1 MTPVASA
8 ALDIT
13 RPAVYRDPAALHER
27 YALLRREAPVVWVE
41 GSAHRP
47 FWALTRYNDIA
58 EVSRQPDRFINA
70 PRLTLIP
77 EAVEQHLAASGQG
90 REKSVRT
97 IIDMDEPD
105 HRKYRNVTQSWFLGA
120 GVARFQARVDEIA
133 HKNID
138 KIAAMDGRC
147 DFAQDIGLWVPL
159 QVIMS
164 ILGLPEKDAPFI
176 LRSTQAML
184 AASDPE
190 LQHDAQQYGT
200 AEFQQLFAYLGEVV
214 ERRRREPTDDL
225 GSVIANGLVDGA
237 AMGMLETLSYLLIAS
252 TAGHETTSSAIGG
265 GLLALME
272 HPEAQARLRAE
283 PGLWELAADEVV
295 RWVSPIRHFMRTA
308 VADCQ
313 VGAMDIRAGQSL
325 AMFYLS
331 ANLDESA
338 FEAPFE
344 FRPDRSPNRHL
355 GFGIGGHF
363 CLGRLLALAEI
374 RALFRELLARTRSI
388 EQDGP
393 AEWVESHF
401 VGGLK
406 RLPVRCT
413 MK

>member
-1 MTPVASA
+1 MTTVASA

-13 RPAVYRDPAALHER
+13 RPALYRDPAALHER
-27 YALLRREAPVVWVE
+27 YALLRREAPVTWVE
-41 GSAHRP
+41 GSAYRP
-47 FWALTRYNDIA
+47 FWALTRYNDIS
-58 EVSRQPDRFINA
+58 EVSRQPEAFINA

-77 EAVEQHLAASGQG
+77 QAVEEHLVAQGQG

-97 IIDMDEPD
+97 IIDMDQPD
-105 HRKYRNVTQSWFLGA
+105 HRKYRNVTQSWFLGP
-120 GVARFQARVDEIA
+120 GVAKFQSRVEAIAKRFVDKMA
-133 HKNID
+133 S
-138 KIAAMDGRC
+138 MDGRC
-147 DFAQDIGLWVPL
+147 DFARDIGLWVPL
-159 QVIMS
+159 HVIMS
-164 ILGLPEKDAPFI
+164 ILGLPEKDAPFV

-190 LQHDAQQYGT
+190 LQRDAQQYGT
-200 AEFQQLFAYLGEVV
+200 AEFQQLFAYLGDVV
-214 ERRRREPTDDL
+214 ERRRREPSDDL

-265 GLLALME
+265 GLLALLE
-272 HPEAQARLRAE
+272 HPETQQRLRAD
-283 PGLWELAADEVV
+283 PALWDLAADEVV

-313 VGAMDIRAGQSL
+313 IGGVDIRAGQSV

-331 ANLDESA
+331 ANRDEAA

-388 EQDGP
+388 ELDGP
-393 AEWVESHF
+393 VEWVESHF

-406 RLPVRCT
+406 RLPLRYT
-413 MK
+413 MN

>member
-1 MTPVASA
+1 MTAVASA
-8 ALDIT
+8 ALAIT
-13 RPAVYRDPAALHER
+13 RPALYRDPVALHET
-27 YALLRREAPVVWVE
+27 YATLRREAPVTWVE
-41 GSAHRP
+41 GSAYRP
-47 FWALTRYNDIA
+47 FWALTRYHDIS
-58 EVSRQPDRFINA
+58 EVSRQPDQFINA

-77 EAVEQHLAASGQG
+77 EAVEQHLAAAGQG

-105 HRKYRNVTQSWFLGA
+105 HRKYRNITQGWFLGA
-120 GVARFQARVDEIA
+120 GVARFQSRVEAIAARF
-133 HKNID
+133 ID
-138 KIAAMDGRC
+138 KMAAMGGRC

-159 QVIMS
+159 HVIMS
-164 ILGLPEKDAPFI
+164 ILGLPEEDAPFI

-190 LQHDAQQYGT
+190 LQRDAQQYGT

-237 AMGMLETLSYLLIAS
+237 AMGLLETLSYLLIAS

-265 GLLALME
+265 GLLALLQ
-272 HPEAQARLRAE
+272 HPDAQQRLRDE
-283 PGLWELAADEVV
+283 PALWDLAAEEVV

-308 VADCQ
+308 VEDCQ
-313 VGAMDIRAGQSL
+313 VGGVQIRAGQSL

-331 ANLDESA
+331 ANRDESA

-344 FRPDRSPNRHL
+344 FRPGRTPNRHL

-374 RALFRELLARTRSI
+374 RALFRELLSRTRSI
-388 EQDGP
+388 ELDGTP
-393 AEWVESHF
+393 QWVESHF

-406 RLPVRCT
+406 RLPVRYT
-413 MK
+413 MA